1 MSFNPDLYRHKIIL
15 APMVRIGTL
24 PTRLLAIDYGA
35 DLVYSE
41 ETIDWR
47 LLRCKRLENSKFTL
61 CLNTNNLLYN
71 I

>member
-1 MSFNPDLYRHKIIL
+1 MVFKPERYRNKIIL

-24 PTRLLAIDYGA
+24 PTRLLAIDCGA

-41 ETIDWR
+41 EIIDWR
-47 LLRCKRLENSKFTL
+47 LLRCKRLENSKFLFVTG
-61 CLNTNNLLYN
+61 LNL